1 MMNMAI
7 DTRAQMLLRIAE
19 LRQMRDAAL
28 EREAAL
34 TVRQLNKMI
43 AKTEAD
49 LRGVLERE
57 ADLV

>member
-1 MMNMAI
+1 MAI

-19 LRQMRDAAL
+19 LRQMRDQAV
-28 EREAAL
+28 ERNAAL
-34 TVRQLNKMI
+34 TVRQLDKMI

-57 ADLV
+57 AADLV

>member
-1 MMNMAI
+1 MAI

-28 EREAAL
+28 ERDAQL
-34 TVRQLNKMI
+34 TARQLGKMI